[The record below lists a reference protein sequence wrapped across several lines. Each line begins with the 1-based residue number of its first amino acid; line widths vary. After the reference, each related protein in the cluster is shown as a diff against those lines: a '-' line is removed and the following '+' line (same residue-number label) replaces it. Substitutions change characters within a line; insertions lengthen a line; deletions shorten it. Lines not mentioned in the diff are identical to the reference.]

1 MTDNNRPVRP
11 APPRQ
16 PAQAAPRAN
25 SAPKP
30 KRTPIGPP
38 YGRLPRGLAPLIAVC
53 AVVLALGVALQL
65 GLPDGFALKARKT
78 VEPEVARI
86 SEIHG
91 DGPARLNEIMPANG
105 GVMVDA
111 AGATSDWIEVANVGN
126 RPLNLNGYVLARSA
140 KAGNVFVFPDVIL
153 QAGECALVYADGSL
167 QAELGEELHA
177 PFRLSSSGDVLML
190 FNTADVA
197 VDTVNIPPLNEDEA
211 YVRVDRDTWTA
222 SAQAT
227 PGLLN
232 TDENYRA
239 MNSVVQ
245 GSPIQLC
252 EIVASNTKYAPDKG
266 GVFHD
271 YVVLRNT
278 SDAAAD
284 LSGWYLSDKPKL
296 NRLWR
301 FPQGTGIPGG
311 GTLLVYCSGLNDVE
325 DVTRPHTS
333 FKLSTEG
340 ETLTL
345 SNANGQPVDT
355 VTYDLLRTDAAY
367 LRNGDGWSVGE
378 PTK

>member
-1 MTDNNRPVRP
+1 M
-11 APPRQ
+11 
-16 PAQAAPRAN
+16 
-25 SAPKP
+25 PK
-30 KRTPIGPP
+30 GFV
-38 YGRLPRGLAPLIAVC
+38 PLVAVC
-53 AVVLALGVALQL
+53 AVVLALGVGLQM
-65 GLPDGFALKARKT
+65 GMPNGFALKAQRAA
-78 VEPEVARI
+78 VEREAVQV
-86 SEIHG
+86 SEIYSN
-91 DGPARLNEIMPANG
+91 GPVRLNEIMTANG

-111 AGATSDWIEVANVGN
+111 SGATPDWIEVANVGN
-126 RPLNLNGYVLARSA
+126 RPLNLHGYVLARSA
-140 KAGNVFVFPDVIL
+140 RAGNVFVFPDVIL
-153 QAGECALVYADGSL
+153 QAGECAVVYADGSL

-177 PFRLSSSGDVLML
+177 PFRLSSTGDVLML

-197 VDTVNIPPLNEDEA
+197 VDTVNIPRLAEDEA

-222 SAQAT
+222 SAQTT

-252 EIVASNTKYAPDKG
+252 EIVASNTKYAPDKS

-284 LSGWYLSDKPKL
+284 LSGWYLSDKPNL

-301 FPQGTGIPGG
+301 FPQGTSIPGG
-311 GTLLVYCSGLNDVE
+311 GTLLVYCSGLNQVD
-325 DVTRPHTS
+325 DLAQLHTG

-355 VTYDLLRTDAAY
+355 VTYDLLRTDSAY
-367 LRNGDGWSVGE
+367 LRSGDGWSVGE